1 MQKEFDRYIEAYTK
15 LSESDKKSEIV
26 SKLREMISNYGLI
39 NKKLGRECELLVNKE
54 LADLNNN
61 PLDEKDFLE
70 GVFVYIHTLED
81 EVSSLINYLL
91 EGRNE

>member
-1 MQKEFDRYIEAYTK
+1 MQKQFDEYIEAYTR
-15 LSESDKKSEIV
+15 LTEGDKKSEIV
-26 SKLREMISNYGLI
+26 SKLREMISNYALI
-39 NKKLGRECELLVNKE
+39 SKNVGQNHELLINKE
-54 LADLNNN
+54 LADLSNI
-61 PLDEKDFLE
+61 PLGEKDFLE